1 MSINTRELLE
11 IKKGNRGKYRLENNG
26 RNSED
31 KTINRKNKKK
41 TPTNSELEVSYQLK
55 KLYGL
60 KTDPIGIDG

>member
-1 MSINTRELLE
+1 M
-11 IKKGNRGKYRLENNG
+11 GKYRLENNG